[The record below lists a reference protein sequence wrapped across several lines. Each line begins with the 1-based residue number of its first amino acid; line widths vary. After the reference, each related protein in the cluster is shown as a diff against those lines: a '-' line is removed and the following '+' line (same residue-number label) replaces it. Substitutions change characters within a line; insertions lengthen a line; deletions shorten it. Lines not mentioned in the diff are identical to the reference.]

1 MGWERCCQG
10 TSHAHAKDHPFML
23 DSVQRQE
30 RGSSWPASGKRKSAP
45 ILVYGKRSFGDED
58 IFDAFQE
65 IHEPETGL
73 GATN

>member
-1 MGWERCCQG
+1 
-10 TSHAHAKDHPFML
+10 ML

-30 RGSSWPASGKRKSAP
+30 RGSSWPASGKRKWAP